1 MGKVIA
7 KLFNRPEK
15 KSKQVRG
22 ESRYKYQKLMYV
34 DEATRDSFD
43 RKVKFAEHMSIVV
56 DNEIITINI
65 PTVWFLDGQLEEHKV
80 FYHLENAQY
89 FMQTRGRNWDMAELI
104 VGQFSDFDQMFV
116 NSIMRMT
123 DGVIICLGRNVRIP
137 AGKKDSTN
145 LVQVAVGKLT
155 PGSVTP
161 VEKMH
166 WFSINCK
173 RVLPF
178 TCKGNNTTC
187 AQCVH
192 DINQHIRNLRD
203 CGILRS
209 GSC

>member
-1 MGKVIA
+1 
-7 KLFNRPEK
+7 
-15 KSKQVRG
+15 
-22 ESRYKYQKLMYV
+22 MYV

-65 PTVWFLDGQLEEHKV
+65 PTVWFFDGQLEEHKV

-89 FMQTRGRNWDMAELI
+89 FMQTRGRNWDMAELG

-137 AGKKDSTN
+137 AGKKESTN

-155 PGSVTP
+155 PGSVTR

-166 WFSINCK
+166 WFSVNCK

-192 DINQHIRNLRD
+192 DINQHIQNLRD
-203 CGILRS
+203 S
-209 GSC
+209 AEY